1 LSHPDGD
8 VRGGAAFELA
18 FHLKDWDS
26 LPPILLALKAETS
39 LRVRVDLATAAA
51 ELGSK
56 PALEALQF
64 MCMDS
69 GSPSLVRATAA
80 EALIGLL
87 GCQECIGTLVEV
99 LQLHDNVKRR

>member
-1 LSHPDGD
+1 MSHPDGD

-26 LPPILLALKAETS
+26 LPPILS
-39 LRVRVDLATAAA
+39 
-51 ELGSK
+51 
-56 PALEALQF
+56 ALEALQF